1 MSESQGSWL
10 DFERPLVELEQK
22 ISELREFAVDERLE
36 FNDELRRLERK
47 ADRLR
52 REIFTNLTRWQRVQL
67 ARHPKRP
74 YTLDY
79 IKILIDGFLE
89 LHGDRG
95 FGDDRAVVGGIGT
108 FRDRKILIVGHQKGR
123 TIKEKLE
130 RNFGMPHPEGYRKAL
145 RLMELSARYH
155 RPIITMIDTQGAYP
169 GVGAEERGQSE
180 AIARNL
186 LVMSRLPVPTIGIV
200 IGEGGSGGALA
211 LGVCDRVYMQENSIY
226 SVISPEG
233 CAAILWGDRSKAV
246 AAADALRLTATDLFE
261 LGVIDGVIPE
271 PAGGAHRDIDK
282 AAAEIGRVLEGSLQ
296 DLAKL
301 PAEELVQARLHKYS
315 RMGRYLENGTVR
327 GLLNS

>member
-22 ISELREFAVDERLE
+22 ITELREFAVDERLE

-79 IKILIDGFLE
+79 IKLLIDGFLE

-95 FGDDRAVVGGIGT
+95 FGDDRAIVAGIGT
-108 FRDRKILIVGHQKGR
+108 FSERKVLIVGHQKGR

-145 RLMELSARYH
+145 RLMELAARFG
-155 RPIITMIDTQGAYP
+155 RPVITLIDTQGAYP

-186 LVMSRLPVPTIGIV
+186 LVMSRIPVPTVGIV

-211 LGVCDRVYMQENSIY
+211 LGVCDRIYMQENSIY

-282 AAAEIGRVLEGSLQ
+282 AAAEMGKVLERSLSE
-296 DLAKL
+296 LAAI
-301 PAEELVQARLHKYS
+301 PPQELVQLRLEKYS
-315 RMGRYLENGTVR
+315 KMGRYLESGTVR

>member
-1 MSESQGSWL
+1 MSEGLGTWL
-10 DFERPLVELEQK
+10 EFERPLVELEQK
-22 ISELREFAVDERLE
+22 ISELREFADDERLE

-47 ADRLR
+47 ADKLR

-79 IKILIDGFLE
+79 VKILFPGFME
-89 LHGDRG
+89 LHGDRR
-95 FGDDRAVVGGIGT
+95 FGDDRAIVAGFGT
-108 FRDRKILIVGHQKGR
+108 LAGRKMLLCGHQKGR

-130 RNFGMPHPEGYRKAL
+130 RNFGMPHPEGYRKSL
-145 RLMELSARYH
+145 RLMELAARFD
-155 RPIITMIDTQGAYP
+155 RPIFTMIDTQGAYP
-169 GVGAEERGQSE
+169 GIGAEERGQSE

-186 LVMSRLPVPTIGIV
+186 LVMSRLPVPIVGVV

-211 LGVCDRVYMQENSIY
+211 LGVCDRIYMQENTIY

-246 AAADALRLTATDLFE
+246 QAADSLRLAATDLFE
-261 LGVIDGVIPE
+261 LGIVDGVIPE
-271 PAGGAHRDIDK
+271 PPGGAHRDLET
-282 AAAEIGRVLEGSLQ
+282 AAVSLERTVV
-296 DLAKL
+296 A
-301 PAEELVQARLHKYS
+301 AFEELSALAPEDLIQQRLQKFS
-315 RMGRYLENGTVR
+315 RMGRYLEKGTVR

>member
-79 IKILIDGFLE
+79 IKILIEGFLE

-95 FGDDRAVVGGIGT
+95 FGDDRAIVAGMGT
-108 FRDRKILIVGHQKGR
+108 FRDRKVLVVGHQKGR

-145 RLMELSARYH
+145 RLMELAARFH
-155 RPIITMIDTQGAYP
+155 RPVITMIDTQGAYP

-186 LVMSRLPVPTIGIV
+186 LVMSRLPVPTIGVV

-211 LGVCDRVYMQENSIY
+211 LGVCDRIYMQENSIY

-271 PAGGAHRDIDK
+271 PAGGAHRDIDQ
-282 AAAEIGRVLEGSLQ
+282 AASEVGRILEGSLRE
-296 DLAKL
+296 LAAM
-301 PAEELVQARLHKYS
+301 PPDELVQARLDKYS
-315 RMGRYLENGTVR
+315 RMGRYIESGTVR

>member
-95 FGDDRAVVGGIGT
+95 FGDDRAIVGGMGT
-108 FRDRKILIVGHQKGR
+108 FRDRKVMIVGHQKGR

-145 RLMELSARYH
+145 RLMKLAARFR
-155 RPIITMIDTQGAYP
+155 RPVITMIDTQGAYP

-186 LVMSRLPVPTIGIV
+186 LVMSRLPVPTVGIV

-211 LGVCDRVYMQENSIY
+211 LGVCDRIYMQENSIY

-246 AAADALRLTATDLFE
+246 AAADALRPTATDLFE

-282 AAAEIGRVLEGSLQ
+282 AASELGRVLEGSLGE
-296 DLAKL
+296 LAAM
-301 PAEELVQARLHKYS
+301 PSDELLQARLEKYS
-315 RMGRYLENGTVR
+315 RMGRYLEGGTVR

>member
-95 FGDDRAVVGGIGT
+95 FGDDRAVVGGIGL
-108 FRDRKILIVGHQKGR
+108 FRNRKVMIVGHQKGR

-145 RLMELSARYH
+145 RLMELAARFQ
-155 RPIITMIDTQGAYP
+155 RPVITMIDTQGAYP

-186 LVMSRLPVPTIGIV
+186 LVMSRLPVPTVGIV

-211 LGVCDRVYMQENSIY
+211 LGVCDRIYMQENSIY

-271 PAGGAHRDIDK
+271 PAGGAHRDLDK
-282 AAAEIGRVLEGSLQ
+282 AAAEIGRTLESSLQ
-296 DLAKL
+296 ELSAK
-301 PAEELVQARLHKYS
+301 PPQELVQARLEKYS
-315 RMGRYLENGTVR
+315 RMGRYLESGTVR

>member
-95 FGDDRAVVGGIGT
+95 FGDDRAIVAGMGT
-108 FRDRKILIVGHQKGR
+108 FRDRKLLVVGHQKGR

-145 RLMELSARYH
+145 RLMELAARFH
-155 RPIITMIDTQGAYP
+155 RPVLTLIDTQGAYP

-211 LGVCDRVYMQENSIY
+211 LGVCDRIYMQENSIY

-271 PAGGAHRDIDK
+271 PGGGAHRDLDK

-296 DLAKL
+296 DLGKV
-301 PAEELVQARLHKYS
+301 PAEELVAARLEKYS
-315 RMGRYLENGTVR
+315 RMGRYLESGTVR